1 MPTIQQFM
9 TEDHRRCDDIFVEI
23 ERDIQA
29 KHWTQAQLAF
39 ARFRHSLLQHFEAEE
54 TLLFPA
60 FEART
65 GMTQGPT
72 QVMRHEHAEMRELLQ
87 AANNALTA
95 QDGPRY
101 SGEAETLLIMMQQHN
116 VKEEHV
122 LYPLCD
128 QRLHDEAD
136 ALVTR
141 LQACIN
147 PS

>member
-1 MPTIQQFM
+1 MPTIQQLM
-9 TEDHRRCDDIFVEI
+9 TEDHRRCDDLFIEI

-29 KHWTQAQLAF
+29 KHWEQAQQAF
-39 ARFRHSLLQHFEAEE
+39 ATFRQGLLQHFEAEE

-60 FEART
+60 FEAKT

-72 QVMRHEHAEMRELLQ
+72 QVMRGEHTEMRDLLQ
-87 AANNALTA
+87 TAHNALIA
-95 QDGPRY
+95 QDSQQY

-122 LYPLCD
+122 LYPMCD
-128 QRLHDEAD
+128 QRLRDETD

-141 LQACIN
+141 LQACIT
-147 PS
+147 PT